1 MPCKCTI
8 AGSNCA
14 STASA
19 MGAPANTVFPF
30 VMPALCAK
38 QCNSWNNIM
47 LSGGC
52 TATFSQK
59 SGSTSCIPPN
69 FDNIPAAKLTCEGSA
84 AACDCV
90 SIMGKHYD
98 CDDNGNGSC
107 QDADNGPHDHGGGD
121 HGGGGWNPPPT
132 PSPTY
137 DCTWHSSTEPCNAVA
152 CGSNCGACET
162 AKSDCED
169 SGGTAKFPGPFSGG
183 DMCSFKCT
191 GGFCGPGDPM
201 DTCFDAMFPP
211 SETQCMNYASHMG
224 CSGRYE
230 AILDPSDPSG
240 RTTIEA
246 AYSYSPP
253 APSPQNQSPTPV
265 CDDDCKDK
273 AKTAVTGLAIGI
285 IIVIVIA
292 SLCGLAICVIIIK
305 CIMAASAPPAPVQQ
319 PTYVMKTGVQMQG
332 MQQNP
337 MVAEAVVVQQ
347 VPGNPRKFESAQT
360 SSVSQI

>member
-1 MPCKCTI
+1 MKSTFTLVLVAIASSVPHARGFADIDIPIEGFSGDLDPIEGFPGDLDLGNLADALMPCKCTI

-98 CDDNGNGSC
+98 CDENGNGSC
-107 QDADNGPHDHGGGD
+107 QDADNGPHDHGGNDHGGD
-121 HGGGGWNPPPT
+121 HGGGWG
-132 PSPTY
+132 
-137 DCTWHSSTEPCNAVA
+137 
-152 CGSNCGACET
+152 
-162 AKSDCED
+162 
-169 SGGTAKFPGPFSGG
+169 
-183 DMCSFKCT
+183 
-191 GGFCGPGDPM
+191 
-201 DTCFDAMFPP
+201 
-211 SETQCMNYASHMG
+211 
-224 CSGRYE
+224 
-230 AILDPSDPSG
+230 
-240 RTTIEA
+240 
-246 AYSYSPP
+246 P
-253 APSPQNQSPTPV
+253 APSPLGGSPGSSQNQSPTAV